1 MFGPFWA
8 ISQKL
13 KPCDPQLYMSFKHHA
28 KILIKLIIQLQK
40 KSPARPMYGR
50 TDWPYLIGTFRL
62 PPGIQKIF
70 ISRLNQTGLKET
82 LNEIFFEFESCC
94 IS

>member
-40 KSPARPMYGR
+40 KSSKADVRADGLALFNR
-50 TDWPYLIGTFRL
+50 DLSAT
-62 PPGIQKIF
+62 
-70 ISRLNQTGLKET
+70 TGDSKNIYFT
-82 LNEIFFEFESCC
+82 SQSNWFERNTK
-94 IS
+94 

>member
-8 ISQKL
+8 ILQKL
-13 KPCDPQLYMSFKHHA
+13 GPCDPQLYEFRTPCQNFDKTNNPIA
-28 KILIKLIIQLQK
+28 K

-62 PPGIQKIF
+62 PPGIQKILF
-70 ISRLNQTGLKET
+70 HVSIKLV
-82 LNEIFFEFESCC
+82 
-94 IS
+94 

>member
-40 KSPARPMYGR
+40 KVQQGRCTGGR
-50 TDWPYLIGTFRL
+50 TGPI
-62 PPGIQKIF
+62 
-70 ISRLNQTGLKET
+70 
-82 LNEIFFEFESCC
+82 
-94 IS
+94 